1 MKNRTS
7 INASM
12 ASQPALEARLA
23 MRVAAALTTNGVTHD
38 AAERLRIAREQAVA
52 VARRSQPAKAHPVVQ
67 VTSAGAALLGGLGGA
82 QDPVGWPRWLASLM
96 PLLVLLAGLI
106 AVNQWTQHEQVLS
119 AAEIDT
125 LLLSDQL
132 PPAAYADP
140 GFAEYLRSG
149 AGR

>member
-7 INASM
+7 INHSLK
-12 ASQPALEARLA
+12 SQPALEARLA
-23 MRVAAALTTNGVTHD
+23 MRMAGALTTGGVSHD
-38 AAERLRIAREQAVA
+38 VAERLRVAREQALV
-52 VARRSQPAKAHPVVQ
+52 VARRSIPVKANPVVQ
-67 VTSAGAALLGGLGGA
+67 VTAAGAAVLGGLGGK
-82 QDPVGWPRWLASLM
+82 QESGSWPRWVASLM

-106 AVNQWTQHEQVLS
+106 AVDQWTQHEQVLS

>member
-1 MKNRTS
+1 MKNRSS
-7 INASM
+7 INALVTSK
-12 ASQPALEARLA
+12 PALEARLA
-23 MRVAAALTTNGVTHD
+23 MRVAGALTTGGVSHD
-38 AAERLRIAREQAVA
+38 VAERLRVGREQALE
-52 VARRSQPAKAHPVVQ
+52 VARRARSANAHPVAQ
-67 VTSAGAALLGGLGGA
+67 VTAAGAAVLGGLGGA
-82 QDPVGWPRWLASLM
+82 QESGGWPRWLASLI

-106 AVNQWTQHEQVLS
+106 AVDQWTRHEQVLS